1 LAKETFEDSFKKL
14 EKIIAKMEGGDLPL
28 EETLKLYEEG
38 MRLYTHCSQKLTEV
52 QKKVELLSQTSEG
65 KLAGKPFLM
74 DEEEEDRDGGITGS

>member
-52 QKKVELLSQTSEG
+52 QKKVELLSRTSEG
-65 KLAGKPFLM
+65 KLAGKPFPM

>member
-65 KLAGKPFLM
+65 KLVGKPFPM
-74 DEEEEDRDGGITGS
+74 NEEEEDQDGGITGS

>member
-1 LAKETFEDSFKKL
+1 MAKETFEDSFKKL
-14 EKIIAKMEGGDLPL
+14 EKIIAKMESGDLPL

-65 KLAGKPFLM
+65 KLAGKPFPM
-74 DEEEEDRDGGITGS
+74 AEEENDQDEGIAGG

>member
-65 KLAGKPFLM
+65 KLAGKPFPM
-74 DEEEEDRDGGITGS
+74 DEEEEDRDRDKFSD

>member
-38 MRLYTHCSQKLTEV
+38 MRLYTHCSQKLIEV

-65 KLAGKPFLM
+65 KLAGKPFPM
-74 DEEEEDRDGGITGS
+74 DEEENDRDEGIPGS

>member
-1 LAKETFEDSFKKL
+1 MAKETFEDSFKKL
-14 EKIIAKMEGGDLPL
+14 EKIITKMESGDLPL

-65 KLAGKPFLM
+65 KLAGKPFPM
-74 DEEEEDRDGGITGS
+74 DEEEEDREGGITGS

>member
-38 MRLYTHCSQKLTEV
+38 MRLYTHCSQKLIEV

-65 KLAGKPFLM
+65 KLAGKPFPM
-74 DEEEEDRDGGITGS
+74 DEEENERDEGIAGS

>member
-38 MRLYTHCSQKLTEV
+38 MRLYTHCSQKLIEV

-65 KLAGKPFLM
+65 KLAGKPFPM
-74 DEEEEDRDGGITGS
+74 DEEENDRDEGIAGS

>member
-52 QKKVELLSQTSEG
+52 QKPVELLSQTSEG
-65 KLAGKPFLM
+65 KLAGKPFPL
-74 DEEEEDRDGGITGS
+74 DEEEEDRDGRIAVS

>member
-1 LAKETFEDSFKKL
+1 MAKETFEDSFKKL
-14 EKIIAKMEGGDLPL
+14 EKIIAKMESGDLPL

-65 KLAGKPFLM
+65 KLAGKPFPV
-74 DEEEEDRDGGITGS
+74 DEAENDRNEGIVGS

>member
-65 KLAGKPFLM
+65 KLAGKPFPM
-74 DEEEEDRDGGITGS
+74 DEEGEDRDGGITGS

>member
-65 KLAGKPFLM
+65 KLAGKPFPM
-74 DEEEEDRDGGITGS
+74 DEEENNRDEGIAGS

>member
-65 KLAGKPFLM
+65 KLAGKPFPM
-74 DEEEEDRDGGITGS
+74 DEDENDRNEGIVGS

>member
-14 EKIIAKMEGGDLPL
+14 EKIIAKMESGDLPL

-65 KLAGKPFLM
+65 KLAGKPFPM
-74 DEEEEDRDGGITGS
+74 DEEENDRDEGIRGS

>member
-65 KLAGKPFLM
+65 KLAGKPFPM
-74 DEEEEDRDGGITGS
+74 DEEEEDRGGGIVGS

>member
-14 EKIIAKMEGGDLPL
+14 EKIIAKMESGDLPL

-65 KLAGKPFLM
+65 KLAGKPFPM
-74 DEEEEDRDGGITGS
+74 DEEENDRDEGIAGG

>member
-38 MRLYTHCSQKLTEV
+38 MRLYTHCSQKLIEV

-65 KLAGKPFLM
+65 KLAGKPFPM
-74 DEEEEDRDGGITGS
+74 DEDENDRNEGIVGS

>member
-65 KLAGKPFLM
+65 KLAGKPFPM
-74 DEEEEDRDGGITGS
+74 DEEEADRDGGITGS